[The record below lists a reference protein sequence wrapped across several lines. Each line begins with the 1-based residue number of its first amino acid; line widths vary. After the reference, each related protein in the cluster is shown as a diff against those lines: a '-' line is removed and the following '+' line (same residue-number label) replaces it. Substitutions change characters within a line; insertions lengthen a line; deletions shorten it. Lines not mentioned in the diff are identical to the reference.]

1 MIGYS
6 IVIPVFYN
14 EGSLT
19 PTMDSIYNEVIRQ
32 NNDYSCEIIFVD
44 DGSGDGSLLELLKI
58 RSQYP
63 DIVKIIKLTRN
74 FGQGNA
80 LLAGFSYARGKCVV
94 AMSADGQDPP
104 ALINDML
111 RAYFIEKYEVVACKR
126 EARDESFYRV
136 ITSKIFY
143 SLMRK
148 MAFPSLPT
156 GGFDYFLLGRRSL
169 DAFMRNVDKH
179 PFIQGE
185 ILWLGFKT
193 KYISYIRQKRA
204 VGKSRWTLGKKITY
218 FLDGLMSY
226 SFAPIRMLSLIG
238 AVIAIVGF
246 IYALIIFLSK
256 IIWDIPVIG
265 WAPPMIVMLVLGGI
279 QILMLGMIG
288 EYLWRTLSQVRNRD
302 FYIIDEVYGEEGQLP
317 RENERIDID

>member
-1 MIGYS
+1 
-6 IVIPVFYN
+6 
-14 EGSLT
+14 
-19 PTMDSIYNEVIRQ
+19 
-32 NNDYSCEIIFVD
+32 
-44 DGSGDGSLLELLKI
+44 
-58 RSQYP
+58 
-63 DIVKIIKLTRN
+63 
-74 FGQGNA
+74 
-80 LLAGFSYARGKCVV
+80 
-94 AMSADGQDPP
+94 
-104 ALINDML
+104 
-111 RAYFIEKYEVVACKR
+111 
-126 EARDESFYRV
+126 
-136 ITSKIFY
+136 
-143 SLMRK
+143 
-148 MAFPSLPT
+148 
-156 GGFDYFLLGRRSL
+156 
-169 DAFMRNVDKH
+169 
-179 PFIQGE
+179 
-185 ILWLGFKT
+185 
-193 KYISYIRQKRA
+193 